1 MTTILD
7 IPAYLRRCPEEHE
20 KRSID
25 LEHEARDHA
34 LGYCDLAARL
44 TAVRLRNTATY
55 TEDVSNRKLL
65 HADPAQAV
73 ECLIEARRQLKE
85 EAQTLTRLIDHVK
98 ATLVYPVED

>member
-20 KRSID
+20 KEHN

-34 LGYCDLAARL
+34 LGYCDLASRL
-44 TAVRLRNTATY
+44 AAVRLRHTATY